1 VSLIKRKRN
10 AMTKNKNNHNKV
22 STDEIHAFLEKTLL
36 EAYLKG
42 KGYTREN
49 LKNLPPADARQLMKE
64 ASTYASN
71 KLAEVELK
79 AHFVKELHNAY
90 NEE

>member
-1 VSLIKRKRN
+1 MKKQ
-10 AMTKNKNNHNKV
+10 KNNDRAV
-22 STDEIHAFLEKTLL
+22 LDEIHAFLEKTLI

-42 KGYTREN
+42 KGYTLEE
-49 LKNLPPADARQLMKE
+49 LKSLPEAEAKQLKKE

-79 AHFVKELHNAY
+79 AHLVQELHDAY
-90 NEE
+90 WEE